1 MVEPQIPGALLY
13 TRDHHWMKLEGNV
26 AAFGITDHAQNEL
39 GDLVLVKLPEVGMEY
54 HAADE
59 IGEFESVKTSVELYA
74 PLSGEVIE
82 VNEALEGTPDLINHD
97 PYGQGWL
104 ARIRLTDPSE
114 VEDLLPAEDYGHLV
128 QEGE

>member
-1 MVEPQIPGALLY
+1 MPGDLLY
-13 TRDHHWMKLEGNV
+13 TREHHWIKLEGNV
-26 AAFGITDHAQNEL
+26 ATFGMTDHAQNEL
-39 GDLVLVKLPEVGMEY
+39 GDLVFVKLPETGTEY

-59 IGEFESVKTSVELYA
+59 IGELESVKTSVELYV
-74 PLSGEVIE
+74 PLSGEIIE

-104 ARIRLTDPSE
+104 TRIKLSDPSE
-114 VEDLLPAEDYGHLV
+114 VEDLLAPEDYGHLV

>member
-1 MVEPQIPGALLY
+1 MPGDLLY
-13 TRDHHWMKLEGNV
+13 TRDHHWIKLEGNV

-39 GDLVLVKLPEVGMEY
+39 GDLVLVKLPVVGLEY

-59 IGEFESVKTSVELYA
+59 IGELESVKTSVELYT

-82 VNEALEGTPDLINHD
+82 VNESLDASPDLINHD

-114 VEDLLPAEDYGHLV
+114 VEDLLAPEDYGHLV